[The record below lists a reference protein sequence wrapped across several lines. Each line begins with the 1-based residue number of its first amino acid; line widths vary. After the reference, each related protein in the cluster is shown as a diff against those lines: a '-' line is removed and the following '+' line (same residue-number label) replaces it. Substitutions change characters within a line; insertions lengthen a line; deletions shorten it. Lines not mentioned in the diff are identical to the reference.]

1 MKIKADFVTNSSST
15 SYIIEIDKTFLRK
28 NFEEYFN
35 LRIGEY
41 FRFFDNMSSVVKYT
55 QDRDVDWITEVTK
68 QPLAY
73 WGMTPHEFNASI
85 EILTEGKFVI
95 YLHLNKNDYDRVL
108 AAKNFI
114 KEIGGII
121 KLTEEH

>member
-28 NFEEYFN
+28 NFEEYFH
-35 LRIGEY
+35 LRTGEY
-41 FRFFDNMSSVVKYT
+41 FRFFDDMMSVVKYT
-55 QDRDVDWITEVTK
+55 QDHDVDWITEVTK
-68 QPLAY
+68 KPLEY
-73 WGMTPHEFNASI
+73 WGMTIDEFDESMK
-85 EILTEGKFVI
+85 ILTEGKFVV
-95 YLHLNKNDYDRVL
+95 YLHLDRNDYDRVQE
-108 AAKNFI
+108 AKNFI